1 MKGVFSRREVP
12 HVLRP
17 YQVVVHVKYS
27 LYRILTFETA
37 LYNKEVIIEAKS
49 AKTDWIRA
57 EPNCSSKKEKV

>member
-1 MKGVFSRREVP
+1 M
-12 HVLRP
+12 RP
-17 YQVVVHVKYS
+17 YQVVVHLKYS